1 MSNEIKWLEPGERG
15 GCDFEIDGSRRRVT
29 GALWLPNEPS
39 ANAPLMLMGHGASGD
54 RYQAPIP
61 HLAQRFVDE
70 AGIAVLAIDG
80 PVHGL
85 RSVAPGGR
93 AAVAVEMRR
102 PGFVDDMVADWLDAF
117 HAVTTEVGIGQ
128 GRLGYFGLSMGTFF
142 GLPLLASRLEF
153 STAVIGLA
161 GTTKAGKAIAQAL
174 LRSAGAVQHPVL
186 FLMQLEDEL
195 FPRDGCLEL
204 FDALNSEDKRV
215 HANPGLHPEVPA
227 EEIGHSFDFLR
238 AHLAGSVERRIVNPL
253 AQ

>member
-1 MSNEIKWLEPGERG
+1 MSEGFKWLDSGERG
-15 GCDFEIDGSRRRVT
+15 GRDFELDGSRRRVT
-29 GALWLPNEPS
+29 GALWLPQQCDATTPM
-39 ANAPLMLMGHGASGD
+39 MLMGHGASGD

-61 HLAQRFVDE
+61 HLAQRFVAE
-70 AGIAVLAIDG
+70 AGISVLAIDG

-93 AAVAVEMRR
+93 EAVAVEMRR
-102 PGFVDDMVADWLDAF
+102 SGFVQDMVADWLDAF
-117 HAVTTEVGIGQ
+117 QTVCTQANIGK

-161 GTTKAGKAIAQAL
+161 GTSKAGKPIAAEL
-174 LRSAGAVQHPVL
+174 LRAAAEVTHPVL

-195 FPRDGCLEL
+195 FPRDGYLEL
-204 FDALNSEDKRV
+204 FDALKSEDKRI

-227 EEIGHSFDFLR
+227 EEVAHSFDFLR
-238 AHLAGSVERRIVNPL
+238 AHLEGPVERSIVNPL
-253 AQ
+253 AE